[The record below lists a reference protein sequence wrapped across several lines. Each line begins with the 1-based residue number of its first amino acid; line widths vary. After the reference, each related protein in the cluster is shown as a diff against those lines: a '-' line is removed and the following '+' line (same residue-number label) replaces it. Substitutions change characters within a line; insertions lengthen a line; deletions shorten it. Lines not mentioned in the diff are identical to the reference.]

1 MSSAQNASLHNRKFQ
16 KQENEIVFLNHI
28 NGHRNQ
34 ITFTVVTLFAGK
46 ETNENVDL
54 IATHLQRMAHTR
66 NETFNYDCIDVLPLT
81 TTLLHTW
88 LRYVS
93 IS

>member
-1 MSSAQNASLHNRKFQ
+1 MCPAQNASLHNRKFQ
-16 KQENEIVFLNHI
+16 KQENELVFLNHI

-34 ITFTVVTLFAGK
+34 ITFTVVTLFAGM
-46 ETNENVDL
+46 ETNVNVDL
-54 IATHLQRMAHTR
+54 IATQLQRMAHTG
-66 NETFNYDCIDVLPLT
+66 NKTFNYGCIDVPPLT

-93 IS
+93 IP